1 MLQAK
6 ARWSIGQG
14 DAEKADALSKALD
27 ISPLLANMLVIRG
40 ITDIEHAASFLYGGA
55 DQTHDPYLL
64 DGMKEAVER
73 IRLAFER
80 GERIRI
86 YGDYDADGVSST
98 TLMVRLL
105 RQLHHTYD
113 YYIPHRVQEGYGLH
127 CAAIDAAHA
136 QGVTL
141 IITVD
146 TGISAVKEIAHAR
159 SLGIDVIVTDHHE
172 PPEILP
178 EAYALINPKKPGCPY
193 PFKQLAGVGVALK
206 LAQALL
212 GRWPEE
218 LLEIA
223 VIGTVADLMPLTG
236 ENRVIVKQGLQQM
249 RETSSPGIKA
259 LLEVAGIAIRET
271 TETHIGYSLAP
282 RINASGRLLSADT
295 AVRLLTTEDDQEA
308 RRMADELDQLNKER
322 QKIVDEMTKQA
333 VAMVEERSRQTGELP
348 KAVVLAHEDW
358 NVGVI
363 GIVASKLVDRFYKPT
378 IILGIDKETGMA
390 KGSARSIAGFDMYRA
405 LTHCHDLM
413 DHFGGHPMAAG
424 MTLPREHLPE
434 LERRLA
440 RLTEEWLTPDDW
452 VPLMQAD
459 MVCSFEEAAIENI
472 EQLELLGPFG
482 MGNPSPK
489 FVFSGLRLGELRT
502 MGKEQQHLKLSLRSA
517 TDEAASGLDAVG
529 FSKGRLADWITP
541 SARIDVLGELN
552 INEWNGVR
560 RPQIMIQDLRI
571 PHAQLFDW
579 RGTPR
584 PDKKLDELC
593 RRLERDGSGQSAEAN
608 LAVVLFDAV
617 IPAALMQLPA
627 MFTLWHVDLR
637 GRLHPL
643 NELAAKAKYEEAQDI
658 FFYALPDRL
667 EQLDAA
673 VANGASAERYYA
685 AFGGTEEEKQS
696 AVMPSRD
703 MFKSVYGAVGALRS
717 ADPSTAGRTDYI
729 QAISKRCSLTSGTV
743 RFIIDVFAELGLME
757 SDGKTC
763 RLIPSSD
770 KKDLTSSALY
780 QSRQHRPEVEQELL
794 YTSAKELLS
803 RLLRQHAHVHSEDYM
818 QSSGA

>member
-6 ARWSIGQG
+6 ARWNIGQG
-14 DAEKADALSKALD
+14 DADKAAALSKALD

-40 ITDIEHAASFLYGGA
+40 ITDIEHAAGFLYGGTE
-55 DQTHDPYLL
+55 QTHDPYLL

-73 IRLAFER
+73 IRLALER

-105 RQLHHTYD
+105 SQLHATYD
-113 YYIPHRVQEGYGLH
+113 FYIPHRVQEGYGLH

-146 TGISAVKEIAHAR
+146 TGISAVNEIAHAS

-172 PPEILP
+172 PPEQLP

-236 ENRVIVKQGLQQM
+236 ENRIIVKQGLQKM
-249 RETSSPGIKA
+249 RETSCPGIKA
-259 LLEVAGIAIRET
+259 LLEVAGIAVRET
-271 TETHIGYSLAP
+271 NETHIGYSLAP

-295 AVRLLTTEDDQEA
+295 AVRLLTTEDEQEA
-308 RRMADELDQLNKER
+308 RRLADELDQLNRER

-333 VAMVEERSRQTGELP
+333 VTMVEERTRLTGETP
-348 KAVVLAHEDW
+348 QAFVLAHEDW

-363 GIVASKLVDRFYKPT
+363 GIVASKLVDRFYKPA

-424 MTLPREHLPE
+424 MTLSREHLPE

-440 RLTEEWLTPDDW
+440 RLTEEWLAPDDW
-452 VPLMQAD
+452 IPVMQAD
-459 MVCSFEEAAIENI
+459 MACGFDEAGIENI
-472 EQLELLGPFG
+472 EQLGLLGPFG

-517 TDEAASGLDAVG
+517 TDEAAAGLDAVG
-529 FSKGRLADWITP
+529 FSKGRLAEWITP

-579 RGTPR
+579 RGAPK

-593 RRLERDGSGQSAEAN
+593 RKLEQGGAGLGEAAYP
-608 LAVVLFDAV
+608 AVVLFEPAV
-617 IPAALMQLPA
+617 PSALKQLPA
-627 MFTLWHVDLR
+627 KFALWHADGL
-637 GRLHPL
+637 GRLAPL
-643 NELAAKAKYEEAQDI
+643 NEQAIQSRYEDARDI

-667 EQLDAA
+667 AQLDAA
-673 VANGASAERYYA
+673 VEQAAAAERYYA
-685 AFGGTEEEKQS
+685 AFGGTEEEKQAS
-696 AVMPSRD
+696 VMPNRE
-703 MFKSVYGAVGALRS
+703 MFKTVYGAVGALRS
-717 ADPSTAGRTDYI
+717 AGPPDYI
-729 QAISKRCSLTSGTV
+729 QAIARRCQMQAGTV

-757 SDGKTC
+757 ADGKTC
-763 RLIPSSD
+763 RLVPSPE
-770 KKDLTSSALY
+770 KRDLTSSLRY

-803 RLLRQHAHVHSEDYM
+803 RLLQPLSAA
-818 QSSGA
+818 QPQAWLKSSGA